1 VNTKAQQLTKI
12 SEFPKENGKWPCE
25 IVVAQVDLLYQR
37 VGQNVS
43 DDEKDYIATW
53 CIIYIAA
60 RAYPETSIF
69 HSIPY

>member
-1 VNTKAQQLTKI
+1 MNTKAQQLTKI
-12 SEFPKENGKWPCE
+12 SEFPKEKGKWPCE

-37 VGQNVS
+37 VGNVS